1 MGILFENTKT
11 YILIPKV
18 HENIEKY
25 ENQIRYKDFRSF
37 SLFLRPE
44 GQSVA
49 LHSLF
54 SELKKYQKILFTLN
68 ALYHMVLRVNVKG
81 CF

>member
-1 MGILFENTKT
+1 MEKVALLVFKIGTVPVQKWHYSQRFRKLAMFMDYENTKT

-37 SLFLRPE
+37 SLF
-44 GQSVA
+44 
-49 LHSLF
+49 SLF
-54 SELKKYQKILFTLN
+54 SEL
-68 ALYHMVLRVNVKG
+68 
-81 CF
+81 

>member
-1 MGILFENTKT
+1 MFLDSENTKT

-37 SLFLRPE
+37 SLFRY
-44 GQSVA
+44 
-49 LHSLF
+49 F
-54 SELKKYQKILFTLN
+54 RNYKIRKNTIH
-68 ALYHMVLRVNVKG
+68 A
-81 CF
+81 